1 VKRQPGQQGIT
12 QLRVG
17 PNDDGIRL
25 DVFLAGKFGRS
36 RTQIRNR
43 LTGKVQNANQV
54 PIKWSHR
61 LQIGEVIRVQ
71 TIIRPEP
78 EVAVIY
84 RLLYEDEWLVAVDKG
99 PGAPVHPTKSFRTRT
114 IVTRLREELDQPTL
128 NPVHRLDRETSGVL
142 VFGRTPQTVSRLMK
156 QFKERLVRKE
166 YLAIVRGSPDFEKIC
181 INEPL
186 GPDSDFPISCRVKV
200 DLEHGRPA
208 MTDFEVLSR
217 HPGCSLV
224 AARPGT
230 GRQHQIRVHLE
241 HLGHP
246 ILGDKL
252 YQEQGQ
258 PYLAMIHDN
267 LDDETLARLGHTRQ
281 ALHAES
287 LIFRHPHTKQEMCIR
302 APLPEELKALLI

>member
-17 PNDDGIRL
+17 PDDDGERL

-43 LTGKVQNANQV
+43 LTGKVQNASKV
-54 PIKWSHR
+54 TIKWSHR
-61 LQIGEVIRVQ
+61 VQTDEVIRVQ

-78 EVAVIY
+78 EVTVTY
-84 RLLYEDEWLVAVDKG
+84 RLIYEDEWLVAVDKG
-99 PGAPVHPTKSFRTRT
+99 PGAPVHPTRSFRTRT
-114 IVTRLREELDQPTL
+114 IVTRLREDLDQPTL
-128 NPVHRLDRETSGVL
+128 SPVHRLDRETSGVL

-156 QFKERLVRKE
+156 QFAQSLVRKK

-181 INEPL
+181 VSEPL
-186 GPDSDFPISCRVKV
+186 GPDPDFPISCRVKV
-200 DLEHGRPA
+200 DRENGRPA
-208 MTDFEVLSR
+208 TTDFEVLSR
-217 HPGCSLV
+217 HSSCSLV

-230 GRQHQIRVHLE
+230 GRQHQIRVHSE

-252 YQEQGQ
+252 YQEQGL
-258 PYLAMIHDN
+258 PYLAMIDDS
-267 LDDETLARLGHTRQ
+267 LDDEMLARLGHVRQ
-281 ALHAES
+281 ALHAKS
-287 LIFRHPHTKQEMCIR
+287 LTFQHPHTEEELCIR
-302 APLPEELKALLI
+302 APLPEELQALLI